1 MNLRH
6 QRENTVTANRPHRAQ
21 PTDTQR
27 DDPLSSAAGNASN
40 AVTPADSTVWPSN
53 GYAVTDT
60 CATPLTTSHLQ
71 AGSDSTAPKRV
82 SSRGL
87 SAVIPTTV
95 LQRLIWTR
103 ALLLVNRFRVVRT
116 VDIAVT
122 CFAER
127 PFKAALTAAQRAVR
141 GLVKADLLRRYR
153 TERYQTVYGLTQR
166 GVDWLAEFDHEAA
179 SSVRRVSDMSNP
191 EHRLWAQF
199 LVLSAE
205 ARGLKALTEQELLIE
220 LNRGNQ
226 GNNVVQ
232 GLLKV
237 TVQEGTRSTVQQLRP
252 DAVSR
257 EVGVDGQVQTSWYE
271 VDRSK
276 RGSSR
281 EAALAALAMRVGS
294 TLVDGS
300 KLQNLVVFARTDRIE
315 KRALAVLRNLA
326 AAQNGTILVDGRRH
340 LVEISPGTFEVTAA
354 VDTLLGDS
362 RTVYKDRVVGHVIV
376 QRLPVWLPK
385 ARLAAGEVVPLPGW
399 FSENYLPYRR
409 PHGEWPPARVDWDT
423 HQNS

>member
-1 MNLRH
+1 MTPH
-6 QRENTVTANRPHRAQ
+6 QQHSEHSNE
-21 PTDTQR
+21 TQR
-27 DDPLSSAAGNASN
+27 DDPLSAGAGNASN
-40 AVTPADSTVWPSN
+40 ADTPAGSSVWPSN
-53 GYAVTDT
+53 GYTVTDT
-60 CATPLTTSHLQ
+60 STTQLTTTHLQ

-82 SSRGL
+82 TSRGL

-116 VDIAVT
+116 VDIAVA

-127 PFKAALTAAQRAVR
+127 PFKASLTAAQRAVR

-153 TERYQTVYGLTQR
+153 TERFQTVYGLTQR

-205 ARGLKALTEQELLIE
+205 ARGLQALTEQELLAE
-220 LNRGNQ
+220 LNRDTQ

-237 TVQEGTRSTVQQLRP
+237 MVQEGTRNTVQQLRP

-257 EVGVDGQVQTSWYE
+257 EFGVDGQVLTTWYE

-300 KLQNLVVFARTDRIE
+300 RLQNLVVFARTDRIE

-326 AAQNGTILVDGRRH
+326 SAQNGTILVDGRRH
-340 LVEISPGTFEVTAA
+340 LVEIEPGTFEVTAA
-354 VDTLLGDS
+354 VDTPLGDS
-362 RTVYKDRVVGHVIV
+362 RTVYKDRIVGHFIV
-376 QRLPVWLPK
+376 QRLPTWLPK

-399 FSENYLPYRR
+399 FNENYLPFRR
-409 PHGEWPPARVDWDT
+409 PQGDWTAARMNWNV
-423 HQNS
+423 